1 MFERKRQKLSYE
13 SSTKAG
19 RHLVATS
26 KWLGLLVISGA
37 CQFATAATW
46 CVSPG
51 GSCGNASIGA
61 AIKQASPGD
70 TIQVQPG
77 INNESVVINKPLSL
91 IGAGGG
97 STIINAI
104 GQSTGIFIDGTA
116 KAPATGISNVIVS
129 GLSVQNAN
137 FEGIL
142 VGNAS
147 EITISNNQVVNN
159 TRGLN
164 VAAGACPNQPA
175 FETNEGFDC
184 GEGIHLMGVNHSILA
199 NNIVKNNAGGIL
211 ISDETGPSHD
221 NLIAGNTISNNPY
234 DCGITLASHTP
245 AASSGLTLPA
255 GVYHNVISGN
265 LSTNNGL
272 LAPGA
277 GAGVGIFAAGPGNQN
292 YGNVIINN
300 TLTGNGLPGVTMH
313 NHASVAK
320 APPVNMNDNM
330 IIGNVISGNAADTDD
345 AATPGTTG
353 INIFSLAPVT
363 GTIIALNKINN
374 EQIDIAVNTPGADVQ
389 ANLNDLQGQTGVNNL
404 GAGTVDAA
412 QNYWGCAGGPGQS
425 GCASV
430 IGLVLSAAW
439 AVVPF

>member
-1 MFERKRQKLSYE
+1 MVKHKRMYLQSNTRGKVN
-13 SSTKAG
+13 TAG
-19 RHLVATS
+19 
-26 KWLGLLVISGA
+26 KWLSLLAITGA
-37 CQFATAATW
+37 CQFVSAATW

-61 AIKQASPGD
+61 AIKTASPGD

-77 INNESVVINKPLSL
+77 IYNESVYINMPLTL
-91 IGAGGG
+91 AGAGGG

-104 GQSTGIFIDGTA
+104 GQSTGIFIDGSA
-116 KAPATGISNVIVS
+116 KAPATGISHVIVS
-129 GLSVQNAN
+129 GVSVQNAN

-142 VGNAS
+142 VVNAS
-147 EITISNNQVVNN
+147 EVTISNSQVVNN
-159 TRGLN
+159 DRSLN
-164 VAAGACPNQPA
+164 ATAGTCPNQPP
-175 FETNEGFDC
+175 FETDEGFDC
-184 GEGIHLMGVNHSILA
+184 GEGIHLMAVSHSIVA

-211 ISDETGPSHD
+211 ISDETGASHD
-221 NLIAGNTISNNPY
+221 NLIAGNTVSNNAY

-245 AASSGLTLPA
+245 APSSGLKLPA
-255 GVYHNVISGN
+255 GVYHNIISGN
-265 LSTNNGL
+265 ISTNNGL

-277 GAGVGIFAAGPGNQN
+277 GAGVGIFAPGPGNQN
-292 YGNVIINN
+292 YGNVVINN

-313 NHASVAK
+313 NHASVAN

-363 GTIIALNKINN
+363 GTIIAQNKISN
-374 EQIDIAVNTPGADVQ
+374 EQIDIAINTPPADVLTR
-389 ANLNDLQGQTGVNNL
+389 LNDLQGQAGVNNL

-412 QNYWGCAGGPGQS
+412 QNYWGCASGPGLS
-425 GCASV
+425 GCGGV
-430 IGLVLSAAW
+430 VGLVLSANW
-439 AVVPF
+439 AIVPF